1 MMFRWHHARLRRSAV
16 RVGIALCYHA
26 VGSATGDPV
35 RELTAPIAVDA
46 FERQVEHLERHYVV
60 VAASELAAAAADR
73 SRGGPIPVALTF
85 DDDLPSHVDFVAPV
99 LERAGV
105 RATFFLTGAGLDRH
119 DGFWWQ
125 TLQSAWD
132 RGVVDADAMKAWG
145 VTVRRPTI
153 RDVARRLQAMSPG
166 ARDRAAAS
174 LRARLGDEPRE
185 RPLNADEIASLAQAG
200 FEIGFHTRRHD
211 DLVNLDDSE
220 LAQAMQHGREALERA
235 AARPLALIAYPHGR
249 ADPRVAA
256 AARRAGFR
264 YGFVADGARVGA
276 DSDPLLLGRRYPA
289 TGSTTT
295 FAADLVRALRS
306 PGAGV

>member
-1 MMFRWHHARLRRSAV
+1 MFRWHHARLRRSAV

-26 VGSATGDPV
+26 VSTATGDPV
-35 RELTAPIAVDA
+35 RELSAPIAVDV
-46 FERQVEHLERHYVV
+46 FERHVEHLRRHYVV
-60 VAASELAAAAADR
+60 VAASELTAAAAAR

-85 DDDLPSHVDFVAPV
+85 DDDLRSHVQFVAPV

-105 RATFFLTGAGLDRH
+105 GATFFLTGAGLDNH

-132 RGVVDADAMKAWG
+132 RGGVDVDTMKAWG
-145 VTVRRPTI
+145 VAVRRPTI
-153 RDVARRLQAMSPG
+153 RDVARRLQAMSPD

-174 LRARLGDEPRE
+174 LRARLGGEPRE
-185 RPLNADEIASLAQAG
+185 PPLNAAEIASLAQAG

-211 DLVNLDDSE
+211 DLVNLDDNE
-220 LAQAMQHGREALERA
+220 LAHAMQHGRDALERA
-235 AARPLALIAYPHGR
+235 AGRPVAIIAYPHGR

-256 AARRAGFR
+256 AAGRAGFR
-264 YGFVADGARVGA
+264 YGFVADGSRVGP

-289 TGSTTT
+289 MGSTTT
-295 FAADLVRALRS
+295 FAADLVRALRYS
-306 PGAGV
+306 AAAV